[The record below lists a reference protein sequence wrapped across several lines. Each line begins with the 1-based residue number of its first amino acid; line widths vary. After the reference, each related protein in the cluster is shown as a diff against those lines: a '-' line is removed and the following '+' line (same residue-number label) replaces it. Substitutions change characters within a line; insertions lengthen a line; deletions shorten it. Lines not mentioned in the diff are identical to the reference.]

1 MGSYTLGPVKAMPL
15 NTEHCTDMKICE
27 LLSFSSHFTTVK
39 SSKDRSRDFYSLYE
53 LKKELGKGGFGT
65 VYAGIRNND
74 NTPVA
79 VKTVSKDKRVDEDS
93 EGKPLEVALMEEVSD
108 VAGVIRLLD
117 YFDMGDSYYI
127 VMERFEGTDLFD
139 YISEQ
144 GPLPEDVAREVLRQ
158 LLTTLT
164 HCHKRGVVH
173 RDIKDENILINAN
186 TRQIKLIDFG
196 SGTFHSEDKIYRK
209 FQGTRV
215 YSPPEWVARGWY
227 TAEGLTVWS
236 LGVLLYDMLFG
247 DIPFE
252 SDQQIVEAKLRW
264 HPRLRVS
271 EEAKDLINSCLT
283 VAPQERIAMENILK
297 HPWLSEESQ
306 DSGHPGVPLHC
317 QQSSNCSS
325 LSTSLELSF

>member
-1 MGSYTLGPVKAMPL
+1 
-15 NTEHCTDMKICE
+15 MKEKI
-27 LLSFSSHFTTVK
+27 
-39 SSKDRSRDFYSLYE
+39 
-53 LKKELGKGGFGT
+53 GKGGFGT
-65 VYAGIRNND
+65 VYAGKRRND
-74 NTPVA
+74 KLPVA
-79 VKTVSKDKRVDEDS
+79 IKVVRKNKEITKE
-93 EGKPLEVALMEEVSD
+93 KPLEVALMEEVSD

-164 HCHKRGVVH
+164 SCHKRGVVH

-236 LGVLLYDMLFG
+236 LGVLLYDMLCG

-252 SDQQIVEAKLRW
+252 TDHQIVEAKLRW
-264 HPRLRVS
+264 HPYLRVS
-271 EEAKDLINSCLT
+271 KEAKQLIHQCLD
-283 VAPQERIAMENILK
+283 VSHKKRLRMEEILN
-297 HPWLSEESQ
+297 HPWLN
-306 DSGHPGVPLHC
+306 DKC
-317 QQSSNCSS
+317 DK
-325 LSTSLELSF
+325 